1 MHKGIAI
8 FVLVGTLLSSGC
20 TQMPTEKQSISD
32 MRPQISFRAEGG
44 SAQNAQVFVD
54 GRDVGMVSE
63 FMEGKAAMRVLPG
76 MHIVS
81 VSSGGSVLLEERV
94 YLGDGV
100 SRSFLV
106 K

>member
-1 MHKGIAI
+1 
-8 FVLVGTLLSSGC
+8 
-20 TQMPTEKQSISD
+20 
-32 MRPQISFRAEGG
+32 
-44 SAQNAQVFVD
+44 
-54 GRDVGMVSE
+54 MVSE